1 MIIVTT
7 KIETIFINDK
17 NIIKIEYLKEKSK
30 VIVFYKGLEKADLI
44 ENVGYIRHVTDATP
58 SDATDQNPDIIREN
72 NVLTL
77 ENAKLDSRYQHY
89 RFQYLKAFGALHDIL
104 DICCTKKYNHK
115 AAREMINDILEKRF
129 VELND
134 YTEKAQK
141 EGYL

>member
-7 KIETIFINDK
+7 KTAIIFINDK
-17 NIIKIEYLKEKSK
+17 DMIKINYLKEKRQ
-30 VIVFYKGLEKADLI
+30 VMVFYRGLEKADLI
-44 ENVGYIRHVTDATP
+44 EDVGCIRYVTDATP
-58 SDATDQNPDIIREN
+58 CDASDLNPDIIREN
-72 NVLTL
+72 NILTL
-77 ENAKLDSRYQHY
+77 ENAKLDSRSQHY

-115 AAREMINDILEKRF
+115 AAREIINDILEKRF

-134 YTEKAQK
+134 YTEKAKK